1 MGGFLAKEIS
11 GVKYMHVRPQHVEV
25 LTDREGPKGDEFLLG
40 PVEQGLE
47 HERVDDEK
55 STTCR
60 HVQRQRENSHPRD
73 HQRLCH
79 HADLDHC

>member
-1 MGGFLAKEIS
+1 VGGFLAKEIS

-55 STTCR
+55 IDDVPPRPASA
-60 HVQRQRENSHPRD
+60 REQPPS
-73 HQRLCH
+73 
-79 HADLDHC
+79 